1 MRSAQR
7 IKGVNQCETC
17 VGPGVITVANV
28 SDAFAA
34 SVYCQLPQ
42 LQDEM
47 AVAAAQ
53 YEDRIRIAEVEGA
66 AIARLLREKWRTEF
80 DKRKRLHN
88 LVRV

>member
-1 MRSAQR
+1 
-7 IKGVNQCETC
+7 
-17 VGPGVITVANV
+17 
-28 SDAFAA
+28 
-34 SVYCQLPQ
+34 
-42 LQDEM
+42 M

-88 LVRV
+88 LVSGEGGLRCEAMEFSH